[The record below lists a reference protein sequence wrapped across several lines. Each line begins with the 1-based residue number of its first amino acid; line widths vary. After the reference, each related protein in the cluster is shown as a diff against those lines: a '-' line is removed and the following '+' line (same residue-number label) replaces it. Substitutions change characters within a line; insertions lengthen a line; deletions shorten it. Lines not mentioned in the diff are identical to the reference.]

1 MSAPDMSA
9 PGMSA
14 PDLETSD
21 ISTRH
26 FRKTLGR
33 IDIILL
39 SISAIIAIDTIA
51 AIAAGGGAEAFTWTL
66 VIGIFFLF
74 PYALVVAELGSTFHG
89 EGGPFVWVRLAYGK
103 LASAISTMFYWITNP
118 LWMGGSLVFI
128 AALTWDTYISP
139 LPSGSFGDYA
149 FKLIFIWLA
158 IATAI
163 IGLQYGKHIVAAGG
177 IVKVGLL
184 VLFVVTVGI
193 YAVKYGV
200 HGYAAGDFSPTVGG
214 FLAVVPVILFAV
226 VGFEAPNGAAEE
238 MRNPQ
243 KDVPKAVASSG
254 LISILCYLIP
264 IFAILAVLPASKL
277 QGASGLLDA
286 FKEVFR
292 VYGPAS
298 DTLMWISAVLFI
310 FVVLTQASAW
320 MIASDRV
327 QAAAAADG
335 AFFRYF
341 GKFSERLG
349 TPVRMNLLS
358 GIVATVFCIAATL
371 LLSGNAAD
379 IFTVVLII
387 AISTLLL
394 SYLIIFPTVIKLRRT
409 YPEVKRPF
417 RIPGGTAGLWICTV
431 VIYAWVL
438 LGSWVAVF
446 PGTLEGLLGVPYDF
460 REIWGVDQITFEVF
474 TIATLVVIAA
484 LAVVGYLWERR
495 RSRDA
500 GGTDVSD
507 AELAVMVGD

>member
-1 MSAPDMSA
+1 
-9 PGMSA
+9 MSA

-21 ISTRH
+21 IRTQH

-66 VIGIFFLF
+66 VIGVFFLF

-118 LWMGGSLVFI
+118 LWMGGSLVFV

-139 LPSGSFGDYA
+139 LPSGSAGDYV
-149 FKLIFIWLA
+149 FKMVFIWVA

-177 IVKVGLL
+177 IVKVALL
-184 VLFVVTVGI
+184 VIFVVTVGI

-200 HGYAAGDFSPTVGG
+200 HGYAVGDFSPTVGG

-238 MRNPQ
+238 MRDPQ

-264 IFAILAVLPASKL
+264 IFAILAVLPASKV
-277 QGASGLLDA
+277 QGASGLLDS
-286 FKEVFR
+286 FKEVFK
-292 VYGPAS
+292 VYGPAAGP
-298 DTLMWISAVLFI
+298 LMWIAAVLFI

-341 GKFSERLG
+341 GKFSPRLG

-358 GIVATVFCIAATL
+358 GIVATVFCIAATML
-371 LLSGNAAD
+371 FSGSTATAN
-379 IFTVVLII
+379 IFNVVLII

-394 SYLIIFPTVIKLRRT
+394 SYLVIFPTVIKLRRA
-409 YPEVKRPF
+409 YPDVKRPF

-431 VIYAWVL
+431 VIYAWVV

-446 PGTLEGLLGVPYDF
+446 PGTLEKLLGVKYDF
-460 REIWGVDQITFEVF
+460 HEIWGVDQVTFEVF
-474 TIATLVVIAA
+474 TIATLLVIAA

-495 RSRDA
+495 RGRDA
-500 GGTDVSD
+500 GTEISD
-507 AELAVMVGD
+507 EELAVMVGD